1 MRLPWIL
8 AHSRALRGMKPKD
21 TYNLVI
27 DNFLFITVY
36 YQALRDCRK
45 YPHSLIAFTRF
56 TERVRGDKMISEL
69 SSQGEEYKDRERMKN
84 YRKLDISADNARDKA
99 AGS

>member
-1 MRLPWIL
+1 
-8 AHSRALRGMKPKD
+8 MKPKD

-36 YQALRDCRK
+36 YQALRDWRK